1 MDEYLV
7 TENKLLQESVED
19 HISDFFEF
27 FKWSWRIN
35 NPGSPLQTN
44 WHIEY
49 LCHKLQIL
57 SEFIVSR
64 QKPPHLMTII
74 NIPPGSSKSS
84 IIAQAFPAWLWLHD
98 PSLRCISSSY
108 SETLS
113 TKNSR
118 LCKYIVSS
126 DLYAYAFQD
135 YFKKA
140 FGSKLKLIK
149 DTEKEWINNFNGS
162 FIATSTGGT
171 ATGQHAD
178 YQIWDDPM
186 SVMQGWSDAERNK
199 AHNFYDHTMP
209 SRVTNKGI
217 APTILVMQRIHH
229 DDTTAHELGK
239 GKIVDHIIIPAEKTP
254 NSIIKPS
261 ELNNFYV
268 NGLMDVNR
276 LNKDALDSQ
285 RRDLG
290 EMQYAGQYQQNP
302 TPEGGNKI
310 GREAFHIIDE
320 KEIIRHVVWDL
331 WIDGAFTDKTGNDP
345 TGLMVAGYFSE
356 RNVVFIKHAVS
367 KHMTITDLIRY
378 IKEYSELMELD
389 LRSKAYYEPKASGHS
404 IAQLLNE
411 ETNISAI
418 PIKNKIVQG
427 GKEHRIQTAIPKIEA
442 GSIRFVKGNW
452 NEEVI
457 FQMTAFPAAP
467 HDEYVDLLGYIADQY
482 FRKSFAPILVDY

>member
-1 MDEYLV
+1 MGDHLV
-7 TENKLLQESVED
+7 SENTLFQEIIED
-19 HISDFFEF
+19 LIADFYEF
-27 FKWSWRIN
+27 FRWSWKIN
-35 NPGSPLQTN
+35 NPGNPLQSN
-44 WHIEY
+44 WHIEF
-49 LCHKLQIL
+49 LCHKLQNL
-57 SEFIVSR
+57 SRYIVAR
-64 QKPPHLMTII
+64 EKPRHLMTII

-126 DLYAYAFQD
+126 DLYLYAFQD
-135 YFKKA
+135 YLKKA
-140 FGSKLKLIK
+140 FGAKLKLIK

-229 DDTTAHELGK
+229 DDTTAHELSK
-239 GKIVDHIIIPAEKTP
+239 GKKVDHIIIPAEITP
-254 NSIIKPS
+254 NVLVRPA
-261 ELNNFYV
+261 ELGQFYID
-268 NGLMDVNR
+268 GLMDINR
-276 LNKDALDSQ
+276 LDKEALESQ
-285 RRDLG
+285 KKDLG
-290 EMQYAGQYQQNP
+290 NMQYAGQYQQDP

-310 GREAFHIIDE
+310 GKDAFQIIDE
-320 KEIIRHVVWDL
+320 KEIRRHIIWDL
-331 WIDGAFTDKTGNDP
+331 WIDGAYTDKTGNDP
-345 TGLMVAGYFSE
+345 TGLMVAGYNKS
-356 RNVVFIKHAVS
+356 RRVVYIKHAIS
-367 KHMTITDLIRY
+367 KHMTITNLIRY
-378 IKEYSELMELD
+378 IDEYSELMDLD

-404 IAQLLNE
+404 IAQLLLE
-411 ETNISAI
+411 ETNLSPI
-418 PIKNKIVQG
+418 PIKDKIVQG

-442 GSIRFVKGNW
+442 GSMTFVKGTW
-452 NEEVI
+452 NDEVI

-467 HDEYVDLLGYIADQY
+467 HDEYVDLLGYIANHY
-482 FRKSFAPILVDY
+482 FKRRGGIRKVN